1 MSEIK
6 GQLLG
11 IIIVL
16 MIFGA
21 VSAAMVTMF
30 NNFTKSV
37 SDNVSELVNSESSS
51 EMQSYQD
58 D

>member
-16 MIFGA
+16 MIFAA
-21 VSAAMVTMF
+21 VSGAMVAMF

-37 SDNVSELVNSESSS
+37 SDNVSEVIPESSN
-51 EMQSYQD
+51 EGE
-58 D
+58 

>member
-1 MSEIK
+1 
-6 GQLLG
+6 
-11 IIIVL
+11 